1 LTLTIIAQPR
11 ANPIIVYKTI
21 ELYGSH
27 NTITP
32 VSSTYIK
39 HANCIRNTTHRVAKV
54 KIIQKIKSIIS
65 LISNQTLN
73 KKSPI
78 P

>member
-1 LTLTIIAQPR
+1 LTLTIIAQPT
-11 ANPIIVYKTI
+11 ANAVIEYKTI
-21 ELYGSH
+21 ELYGSY
-27 NTITP
+27 NTIIP

-54 KIIQKIKSIIS
+54 KIIQKIKLIIS